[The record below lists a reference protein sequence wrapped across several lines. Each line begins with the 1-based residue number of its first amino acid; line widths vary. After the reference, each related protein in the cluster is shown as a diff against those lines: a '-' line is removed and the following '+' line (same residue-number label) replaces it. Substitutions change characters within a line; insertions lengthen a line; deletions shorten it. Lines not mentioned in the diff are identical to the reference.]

1 MSTVTPQL
9 PAIAATLQDPLPG
22 ESENRT
28 PKPDVPTRFFQR
40 KTTVIAVGAVV
51 GIFVHLILRFAFQT
65 TPATYQLPLLATLAI
80 GGLPAAL

>member
-1 MSTVTPQL
+1 MSVISKAAAGANHEHGNAAL

-51 GIFVHLILRFAFQT
+51 GI
-65 TPATYQLPLLATLAI
+65 LAH
-80 GGLPAAL
+80 